1 MYASAEP
8 RRSCQLEAMQR
19 TLRNVVL
26 VSVSLL
32 GALAC
37 SSDPGVSASG
47 DGAVD
52 GDVAD
57 GGPVDGGPV
66 DGGPVDGDSEDGGS
80 ADGGLA
86 DGGLPGYLDRYEL
99 AAEFPESGIFDPVG
113 HAFFV
118 GSLGDGTVHRVDAA
132 TGEQGVYFEESAP
145 GTWWTLGMAV
155 DTTRRRLWVCAM
167 DDKRETSSQDPPFD
181 GYIWVFDLESG
192 ERVANHAL
200 SAAAETAT
208 CTDVALTSSGRA
220 FVADREHANIYEVDE
235 VEGATLFV
243 THEDLGSRAIGQN
256 ALVVLPDESALLTA
270 IYLPPA
276 IVRVDLEDRSVRT
289 VDISGG
295 FSDATFLAG
304 ADGMVYSDGVA
315 YVVFASELVR
325 VTPQLADWS
334 AAEAREV
341 DVPNGMTDAIVT
353 PNGLYL
359 VNGQAIRFALDTEPD
374 PFALVRFVGGF

>member
-1 MYASAEP
+1 
-8 RRSCQLEAMQR
+8 MQR
-19 TLRNVVL
+19 TVRNAAL
-26 VSVSLL
+26 VSISLL

-37 SSDPGVSASG
+37 SSSSG
-47 DGAVD
+47 GGAVEDGAVEDGAVD
-52 GDVAD
+52 GDFADAGSD
-57 GGPVDGGPV
+57 GGPDDAMTP
-66 DGGPVDGDSEDGGS
+66 DAS
-80 ADGGLA
+80 APDA
-86 DGGLPGYLDRYEL
+86 SLPGYLDRYEL
-99 AAEFPESGIFDPVG
+99 AAEFPESGAFDPVG

-118 GSLGDGTVHRVDAA
+118 GSLGDGSVHRIDAA
-132 TGEQGVYFEESAP
+132 TGEEEVYFEESAA

-155 DTTRRRLWVCAM
+155 DTARRRLWVCAM
-167 DDKRETSSQDPPFD
+167 DDKRETSSQDPPYD

-200 SAAAETAT
+200 SAAAATAT
-208 CTDVALTSSGRA
+208 CTDVALMSSGRA

-243 THEDLGSRAIGQN
+243 THDDLGSRAIGQN

-276 IVRVDLEDRSVRT
+276 IVRVDLADRSVRT

-304 ADGMVYSDGVA
+304 ADGMVYSDGSA

-359 VNGQAIRFALDTEPD
+359 VNGQAIRFALDTDPD
-374 PFALVRFVGGF
+374 PFALVRFVGGL